1 MNDIYNLVALSPS
14 GQVVAATADLK
25 NSRSPP
31 TTKLIITKV
40 EDLEH
45 QNEFSTF
52 TGMRQ
57 VPRDQQI
64 KALAASDSFVA
75 VGSDAG
81 FELYKVGDASRSF
94 SEPFQ
99 QMVKAVA
106 LFDHPNSEHSVCI
119 GTRDGTVY
127 HSRIVRNNNPRG
139 TEEAY
144 KLAIDD
150 ERKWIPMTLKG
161 HVAIVAYSHN
171 GQHIC
176 VGSTNGKI
184 YIFNTDGTRAWTSS
198 YQLNV
203 SFVSPSMLHISRC
216 LRPD

>member
-1 MNDIYNLVALSPS
+1 MNGIYNLVALSPS

-25 NSRSPP
+25 NSRSSP
-31 TTKLIITKV
+31 TTKLMIAKV
-40 EDLEH
+40 EDLETP
-45 QNEFSTF
+45 NEFSTF
-52 TGMRQ
+52 AGMRQ

-94 SEPFQ
+94 SQSFK

-106 LFDHPNSEHSVCI
+106 LFDNPNSEDFVCI
-119 GTRDGTVY
+119 GTGNGTVY

-139 TEEAY
+139 TKEPY
-144 KLAIDD
+144 KLAINGR
-150 ERKWIPMTLKG
+150 EWIAMTLKG
-161 HVAIVAYSHN
+161 RIAILAYSHN
-171 GQHIC
+171 GQQIC
-176 VGSTNGKI
+176 VGSTDGKI
-184 YIFNTDGTRAWTSS
+184 YIFNTDGTRAWASS
-198 YQLNV
+198 YRLHV
-203 SFVSPSMLHISRC
+203 LFVSPSMLHISRC

>member
-1 MNDIYNLVALSPS
+1 VNGIYNLIALSPS

-25 NSRSPP
+25 NSRSSP
-31 TTKLIITKV
+31 TTKLVIAKF
-40 EDLEH
+40 EDLKNL
-45 QNEFSTF
+45 NEFSTF
-52 TGMRQ
+52 AGMRQ

-94 SEPFQ
+94 SQSFK

-106 LFDHPNSEHSVCI
+106 LFDNPNSEDFVCI
-119 GTRDGTVY
+119 GTGNGTVY

-139 TEEAY
+139 TEEPY
-144 KLAIDD
+144 KLAID
-150 ERKWIPMTLKG
+150 EREWIAMTLKG
-161 HVAIVAYSHN
+161 RIAILAYSHN
-171 GQHIC
+171 GQQIC
-176 VGSTNGKI
+176 VGSTDRKI
-184 YIFNTDGTRAWTSS
+184 YIFNTDGTRAWASS
-198 YQLNV
+198 YQLHV

-216 LRPD
+216 LCPD